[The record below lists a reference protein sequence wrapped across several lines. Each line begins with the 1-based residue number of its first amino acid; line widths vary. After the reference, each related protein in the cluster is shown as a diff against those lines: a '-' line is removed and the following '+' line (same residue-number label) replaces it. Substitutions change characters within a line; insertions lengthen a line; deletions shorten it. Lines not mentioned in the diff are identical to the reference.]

1 MSKLVMNLDFS
12 ARKVRLVAV
21 DHVPKMIKNV
31 SATSMPRP
39 LLFVAIVAL
48 SVVAGGLAGAAFG
61 WMLAVVTSVG
71 FVGAQVLIHTKWAAA
86 RADAAMPA
94 GADKVLNLMERS
106 NERRGTSMRDESTGL
121 LNRWYLEKRLDEESA
136 RCKRYGYSMAVVV
149 LKAAIVNTQGVS
161 AEGWQVESATAAHR
175 CAQVVRNVDLSA
187 SLAPFEFALCLVH
200 CDRDGAQRAVDRLT
214 AELSEYECSAGVSV
228 FPEDDCQPRAMSEL
242 ARVRSR
248 KVPQARI
255 GA

>member
-21 DHVPKMIKNV
+21 DHVPRMIKNPG
-31 SATSMPRP
+31 ATAMPRP
-39 LLFVAIVAL
+39 LLFVAIAAL

-61 WMLAVVTSVG
+61 WMPAVATTVG
-71 FVGAQVLIHTKWAAA
+71 FVGAQVLMYTKWAAA
-86 RADAAMPA
+86 RADAAMPLGA
-94 GADKVLNLMERS
+94 GKVLNLMERS

-121 LNRWYLEKRLDEESA
+121 LNRWYLERRLDEESA

-175 CAQVVRNVDLSA
+175 CAQVVRSFDLSA

-200 CDRDGAQRAVDRLT
+200 CDRDGAEGAIERLT
-214 AELSEYECSAGVSV
+214 AELSEYECTAGVAV
-228 FPEDDCQPRAMSEL
+228 FPEGDCQPRAMIEL
-242 ARVRSR
+242 ARVRSKR
-248 KVPQARI
+248 VARVQL

>member
-1 MSKLVMNLDFS
+1 M
-12 ARKVRLVAV
+12 
-21 DHVPKMIKNV
+21 PK
-31 SATSMPRP
+31 PY
-39 LLFVAIVAL
+39 LFVAIVAL

-61 WMLAVVTSVG
+61 WMLAVATTVG
-71 FVGAQVLIHTKWAAA
+71 FVGAQVLMWLKWV
-86 RADAAMPA
+86 AMPVEA
-94 GADKVLNLMERS
+94 AVPATTDKVLNLMERS
-106 NERRGTSMRDESTGL
+106 NEQRRVSMRDESTGL

-136 RCKRYGYSMAVVV
+136 RCKRYGYSMSVVV

-161 AEGWQVESATAAHR
+161 AEGWQVESATAAYR

-200 CDRDGAQRAVDRLT
+200 CDGEGAQRAIDRLT
-214 AELSEYECSAGVSV
+214 AELSEYECTAGVSV
-228 FPEDDCQPRAMSEL
+228 FPEDDCQPKAMIEL

-248 KVPQARI
+248 KVQQAQL

>member
-1 MSKLVMNLDFS
+1 V
-12 ARKVRLVAV
+12 RQVRLVAV
-21 DHVPKMIKNV
+21 DHVCEVMKTLGATKLPK
-31 SATSMPRP
+31 PH
-39 LLFVAIVAL
+39 LFVAIVAL

-61 WMLAVVTSVG
+61 WMLAVATTVG
-71 FVGAQVLIHTKWAAA
+71 FVGAQVLMWLKWVAEPAEAALP
-86 RADAAMPA
+86 AAT
-94 GADKVLNLMERS
+94 DKVLDLMERS

-175 CAQVVRNVDLSA
+175 CAQVVRSVDLSA

-200 CDRDGAQRAVDRLT
+200 CEREGAQRAIDRLT
-214 AELSEYECSAGVSV
+214 AELSEYECTAGVSV
-228 FPEDDCQPRAMSEL
+228 YPEDDCQPRAMIEL
-242 ARVRSR
+242 ARVRS
-248 KVPQARI
+248 KNVPQARI